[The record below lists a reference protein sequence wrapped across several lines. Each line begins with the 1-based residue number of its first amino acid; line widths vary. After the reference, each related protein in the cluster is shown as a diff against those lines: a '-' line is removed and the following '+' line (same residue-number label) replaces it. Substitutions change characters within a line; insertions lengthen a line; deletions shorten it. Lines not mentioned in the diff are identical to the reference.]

1 MTIAGHSFTNSAGG
15 RVCESC
21 GVLWTRIS
29 GCSPEDIGELKLA
42 CTGALNQA
50 EYDQIV
56 AERERIWLTVGEV
69 GRATT

>member
-1 MTIAGHSFTNSAGG
+1 MTIAGHDFTNSAGG
-15 RVCESC
+15 RACQSC
-21 GVLWTRIS
+21 GLLWTRIS
-29 GCSPEDIGELKLA
+29 GCRPEDIGELKLA

-56 AERERIWLTVGEV
+56 AERERIWAAVWEA